1 MSLELIKR
9 KASGTIREVTIGATA
24 DEGGTRDRTLTIGGA
39 TSMPF
44 LHFEGE
50 VKNSPVIGVEI
61 CDVEPVGWPEDLL
74 SCYGDSIKDP
84 VAWAK
89 KAEEFGADLLY
100 LVLQGADPDGLD
112 RSGEELA
119 DTVRKV
125 LDEVKLPL
133 AIVGCGNEEKDNAI
147 MRLVAEAAEG
157 ERSLLGIAEEEN
169 YNSIVGAC
177 MLGGHNVIA
186 RSPIDVN
193 ICKQLNI
200 LITDMGLEAS
210 RIVIDPVVSSL
221 GYGMEYSYSVME
233 RIRGGALRG
242 DKMLGMPMICIV
254 GQEVWRKK
262 EAYAPLEENPSWGPH
277 QVRGVLW
284 ETLAST
290 TYLQGGAE
298 VVIVRHPESVRL
310 VRENIE
316 DMMKAEDA

>member
-9 KASGTIREVTIGATA
+9 KATGEIREVTIGAT
-24 DEGGTRDRTLTIGGA
+24 EEQGGTRDRALTIGGA
-39 TSMPF
+39 TTMPF

-50 VKNSPVIGVEI
+50 VKNTPVIGIEI
-61 CDVEPVGWPEDLL
+61 SDVEPTAWPEDLL
-74 SCYGDSIKDP
+74 SCYGDAVKDP

-89 KAEEFGADLLY
+89 KAAEYGADLLY
-100 LVLQGADPDGLD
+100 LILTGADPDGLN

-119 DTVRKV
+119 QLVKEV
-125 LDEVKLPL
+125 LKEVKLPL
-133 AIVGCGNEEKDNAI
+133 AIIGCGQEEKDNQI
-147 MRLVAEAAEG
+147 MRTIAEAAEG
-157 ERSLLGIAEEEN
+157 ERCLLGIAEEEN

-200 LITDMGLEAS
+200 LITDMGLDAS

-254 GQEVWRKK
+254 SQEAWRKK
-262 EAYAPLEENPSWGPH
+262 EAFAPIEENPTWGPH
-277 QVRGVLW
+277 PVRGVLW
-284 ETLAST
+284 ETLAAT

-298 VVIVRHPESVRL
+298 MVIVRHPESVKL
-310 VRENIE
+310 LKENIN
-316 DMMKAEDA
+316 DLMKV

>member
-1 MSLELIKR
+1 MSLDLIKR
-9 KASGTIREVTIGATA
+9 NWTGGIREVTIGATEA
-24 DEGGTRDRTLTIGGA
+24 EGGTRDRALTVGG
-39 TSMPF
+39 SKSLPF

-50 VKNSPVIGVEI
+50 VTNSPVIGIEI
-61 CDVEPVGWPEDLL
+61 CDIEPGGWPEDLV
-74 SCYGDSIKDP
+74 SCYGDALKDP
-84 VAWAK
+84 VEWAK
-89 KAEEFGADLLY
+89 KAKDFGAHLLY
-100 LVLQGADPDGLD
+100 LVLQGADPDGRNRPGD
-112 RSGEELA
+112 ELA
-119 DTVRKV
+119 QIVKKI

-133 AIVGCGNEEKDNAI
+133 AVVGCGNEEKDNKI
-147 MRLVAEAAEG
+147 MRDIAEAAQG
-157 ERSLLGIAEEEN
+157 ERCLLGIAEEEN

-177 MLGGHNVIA
+177 MLGGHNIIA

-233 RIRGGALRG
+233 RIRSGALRG

-254 GQEVWRKK
+254 GPEVWRKK
-262 EAYAPLEENPSWGPH
+262 EAFAPADENPTWGPN

-284 ETLAST
+284 EALTAT

-298 VVIVRHPESVRL
+298 IVIVRHPNSLKL
-310 VRENIE
+310 VQENIT
-316 DMMKAEDA
+316 DLMKV

>member
-9 KASGTIREVTIGATA
+9 TWNGEIREVTIGATA
-24 DEGGTRDRTLTIGGA
+24 EEGGTRDRALTIGGSK
-39 TSMPF
+39 TLPF

-50 VKNSPVIGVEI
+50 VKNSPIIGIEI
-61 CDVEPVGWPEDLL
+61 CDIKPSGWPEDLV
-74 SCYGDSIKDP
+74 SCYGDALEDP

-89 KAEEFGADLLY
+89 KAEEAGADLLY
-100 LVLQGADPDGLD
+100 LILQGADPDGQD
-112 RSGEELA
+112 RSGAELA
-119 DTVRKV
+119 ALVKSI
-125 LDEVKLPL
+125 LEQVKLPL
-133 AIVGCGNEEKDNAI
+133 AIVGCGNEEKDNQI
-147 MRLVAEAAEG
+147 MREVAEAAQG
-157 ERSLLGIAEEEN
+157 ERCLLGIAEEEN

-233 RIRGGALRG
+233 RIRSGALRR

-254 GQEVWRKK
+254 GPEVWRKK
-262 EAYAPLEENPSWGPH
+262 ESYAPEEEFPQWGSSK
-277 QVRGVLW
+277 VRGVLW
-284 ETLAST
+284 ETLSAT

-298 VVIVRHPESVRL
+298 IVIVRHPESVKL
-310 VRENIE
+310 VRENIQ
-316 DMMKAEDA
+316 DLMKA

>member
-9 KASGTIREVTIGATA
+9 KASGEIREVTIGATKE
-24 DEGGTRDRTLTIGGA
+24 EGGTRDRSLTIGGA
-39 TSMPF
+39 TTMPF

-50 VKNSPVIGVEI
+50 VKNIPVIGIEI
-61 CDVEPVGWPEDLL
+61 CDIEPKGWPEDVL
-74 SCYGDSIKDP
+74 SCYGDVVKDP

-100 LVLQGADPDGLD
+100 LVLQGADPDGHN
-112 RSGEELA
+112 RSGEEVA
-119 DTVRKV
+119 ETVKAV
-125 LDEVKLPL
+125 LDAVKLPL
-133 AIVGCGNEEKDNAI
+133 AIVGCGNEEKDNKM
-147 MRLVAEAAEG
+147 MRIVAEAAQG
-157 ERSLLGIAEEEN
+157 ERCLIGIAEEEN

-177 MLGGHNVIA
+177 MLGEHNIIA

-200 LITDMGLEAS
+200 LITDMGLQAS

-254 GQEVWRKK
+254 SQEVWRKK
-262 EAYAPLEENPSWGPH
+262 EAFSPVEENPTWGPH
-277 QVRGVLW
+277 PVRGVLW
-284 ETLAST
+284 ETLAAT

-316 DMMKAEDA
+316 DLMKA